1 MYLFACVCVRIALKK
16 DPSTGQQRTS
26 WLILLESVTREKWIS
41 SQDFL
46 GYCTDE
52 GTSRKTYILVIFFW
66 LLLTSLLFPSGV
78 IKFEPILSQTHKG
91 NPGCW

>member
-52 GTSRKTYILVIFFW
+52 GTSRKTYVLVIFLVAIDF
-66 LLLTSLLFPSGV
+66 SLVPLWCHQ
-78 IKFEPILSQTHKG
+78 I
-91 NPGCW
+91 